1 MKILKLALPIVMVG
15 LVMCGCPSANRPDL
29 VVTSLTATG
38 SPTTLATGVIQV
50 PIEVVVKNQGNSN
63 AAVFKTSTQYTG
75 VAGLTPGTYVVA
87 FTVPGQSDTWY
98 PWTSVPLA
106 PGDEVTFTGTVSFI
120 AGSGGQTVTLTAL
133 ADSCSGDEFMPSY
146 CRVLESD
153 ETNNESATISIA
165 LP

>member
-1 MKILKLALPIVMVG
+1 MKIMKLVLPIVTVG

-38 SPTTLATGVIQV
+38 SPATIASGAIEV
-50 PIEVVVKNQGNSN
+50 PIQVVVKNQGNSN
-63 AAVFKTSTQYTG
+63 APVFKTSTQFTG
-75 VAGLTPGTYVVA
+75 MASGVPGTYLVA
-87 FTVPGQSDTWY
+87 FTVPGQPEICY

-106 PGDEVTFTGTVSFI
+106 PGGEVTFRGKVTFI

-133 ADSCSGDEFMPSY
+133 ADSCSGEEFMPSY
-146 CRVLESD
+146 CRVQESD
-153 ETNNESATISIA
+153 ETNNESAAISIA